1 MHILKPI
8 DYGKLYKT
16 VINCLTYIHKCELYM
31 MATQENEL
39 LSAIERVEKELG
51 SMKSL
56 LEQVISYQQELME
69 RSKGGKYTIGATATE
84 EENPTEDGLDVGILL
99 RLPDHLR
106 KTMLAL
112 AKLIE
117 GRADEVSE
125 ITGRARA
132 IESGYLNQL
141 VRLGYVKKI
150 RRKHQIYFAISE
162 GE

>member
-1 MHILKPI
+1 
-8 DYGKLYKT
+8 
-16 VINCLTYIHKCELYM
+16 M
-31 MATQENEL
+31 METQENEL
-39 LSAIERVEKELG
+39 LTAIERVEKELG

-56 LEQVISYQQELME
+56 LEQVASSQQELIE
-69 RSKGGKYTIGATATE
+69 RSKGGKFIIGAAE
-84 EENPTEDGLDVGILL
+84 ENNPTEDGLDVGILL

>member
-1 MHILKPI
+1 M
-8 DYGKLYKT
+8 
-16 VINCLTYIHKCELYM
+16 E
-31 MATQENEL
+31 TQE
-39 LSAIERVEKELG
+39 SYVRMAIERLEKEVG
-51 SMKSL
+51 SMRSI
-56 LEQVISYQQELME
+56 LEQILSYQQELIE
-69 RSKGGKYTIGATATE
+69 RSKAGRVVTGIAKALGE
-84 EENPTEDGLDVGILL
+84 EDPIEDGLDVGILL

-125 ITGRARA
+125 ITSRARA

-150 RRKHQIYFAISE
+150 RRKHQIYFTISE

>member
-1 MHILKPI
+1 
-8 DYGKLYKT
+8 
-16 VINCLTYIHKCELYM
+16 M
-31 MATQENEL
+31 MKMQENEL
-39 LSAIERVEKELG
+39 LMAIGRVEKELG

-56 LEQVISYQQELME
+56 LEQVASYQQELIE
-69 RSKGGKYTIGATATE
+69 RSKGGKFAIGATE
-84 EENPTEDGLDVGILL
+84 ENNPTEDGLDVGILL

-106 KTMLAL
+106 KTVLAL

-125 ITGRARA
+125 ITRRARA

-141 VRLGYVKKI
+141 VRLGYVTKM

>member
-1 MHILKPI
+1 
-8 DYGKLYKT
+8 
-16 VINCLTYIHKCELYM
+16 M
-31 MATQENEL
+31 METQENEL
-39 LSAIERVEKELG
+39 LTAIERVEKELG

-56 LEQVISYQQELME
+56 LEQVVSSQQELIE
-69 RSKGGKYTIGATATE
+69 RSKGGKFIIGAAE
-84 EENPTEDGLDVGILL
+84 ENNPTEDGLDVGILL